1 MPTYSVKFKTDNAA
15 FGDFPTDQIVSIL
28 YEIADALQS
37 DDTCTRC
44 PPDKMPIK
52 DRNGNTIGK
61 AIYG

>member
-15 FGDFPTDQIVSIL
+15 FGDSPTNEIVRIL

-37 DDTCTRC
+37 DDTYICC

-52 DRNGNTIGK
+52 NHNGNTIGK